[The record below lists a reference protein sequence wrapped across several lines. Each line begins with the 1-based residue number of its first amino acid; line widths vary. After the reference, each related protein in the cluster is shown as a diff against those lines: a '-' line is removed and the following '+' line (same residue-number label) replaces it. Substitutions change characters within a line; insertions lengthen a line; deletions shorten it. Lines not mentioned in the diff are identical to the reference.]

1 MAEVVEGI
9 YLEVKQSTV
18 GTGNTA
24 SRTTFRNFY
33 AVCVADEA
41 VVMYLLDDRLG
52 LTGLRETVTMA
63 GFPKQL
69 TYQPKLDP
77 YYEKL
82 KPSLAPPPP
91 QVRPKAPAPA
101 VRPVAAPPQT
111 RPEAAVPQTRPEA
124 KPPQA
129 RPEAKPPQ
137 TRPPAQ
143 PPAEQ
148 KDSPWWEMT
157 SRGSDNL
164 LKKK

>member
-1 MAEVVEGI
+1 MAEVREGI

-18 GTGNTA
+18 GTGDTA

-33 AVCVADEA
+33 AVCLLGES
-41 VVMYLLDDRLG
+41 VVMHLLDDRLG
-52 LTGLRETVTMA
+52 LTGLKETVTLA
-63 GFPKQL
+63 GFPNQL

-77 YYEKL
+77 YYDRL

-91 QVRPKAPAPA
+91 PQARPEAAAPA
-101 VRPVAAPPQT
+101 VRPQAAPPQI
-111 RPEAAVPQTRPEA
+111 RPEA
-124 KPPQA
+124 KPPQV

-143 PPAEQ
+143 PPAQQ